1 MNVSSLSGLTALQ
14 QQQNL
19 QKSSAKLSAAIAAIA
34 SGNRLTSASTD
45 IASLSVASQLQSAV
59 SGLKQASGN
68 LVQAS
73 SLAQVADGGLSQINE
88 VSLQLQNL
96 AQQAGSPILN
106 DDNRKALNE
115 QFKQLVQ
122 QIDSIAA
129 NTSFNGKKL
138 LNGDLS
144 GSGALSLDSLLASE
158 GNDSGSL
165 SIDNFSSANLF
176 AGSSLNLT
184 TAEGAKNAFAVVGD
198 ALGKITSARA
208 NVGSFLQSTDYAAAS
223 VESAIA
229 NQEAARSTLQDT
241 DFADA
246 ATQQSQA
253 TLQHNVAL
261 AIAAQGNRLT
271 PALLQ
276 LVG

>member
-1 MNVSSLSGLTALQ
+1 MNVSSLSGLTSLQ

-19 QKSSAKLSAAIAAIA
+19 QKASSKLSAAIAAIA
-34 SGNRLTSASTD
+34 SGNKLTAASSD

-59 SGLKQASGN
+59 SGLKQAAGN
-68 LVQAS
+68 IAQAS
-73 SLAQVADGGLSQINE
+73 SLAQVADGGLTQMQDVLLE
-88 VSLQLQNL
+88 LQNV
-96 AQQAGSPILN
+96 AQQAKSPVLN
-106 DDNRKALNE
+106 DDNRKALGE

-122 QIDSIAA
+122 QLGSLAT

-144 GSGALSLDSLLASE
+144 GSGEISLDKIIAAE
-158 GNDSGSL
+158 GDGSGGL
-165 SIDNFSSANLF
+165 SIDDLSVENLF
-176 AGSSLNLT
+176 AGGVPDLST
-184 TAEGAKNAFAVVGD
+184 QQGADSAFAAVGD
-198 ALGKITSARA
+198 ALNKITSVRA
-208 NVGSFLQSTDYAAAS
+208 DVGSFLQSVDYAAANID
-223 VESAIA
+223 SAIA

-241 DFADA
+241 DFAEA

-253 TLQHNVAL
+253 SLQQNVAL
-261 AIAAQGNRLT
+261 ALAAQGNRLT